1 MDVVE
6 HLFANTD
13 GAVTRVVIVVQ
24 ELKSAN
30 TTNIKPRV
38 ASVLHIYSVFTIVK
52 NIIAGNVF
60 QINFVFIT
68 IELANVKNV
77 LKELMFKIL
86 L

>member
-13 GAVTRVVIVVQ
+13 GAVIRVVIVVQ

-38 ASVLHIYSVFTIVK
+38 ASVLHIYFVFTIVK
-52 NIIAGNVF
+52 NIIVGNVF

-77 LKELMFKIL
+77 MKELIFKML
-86 L
+86 Y